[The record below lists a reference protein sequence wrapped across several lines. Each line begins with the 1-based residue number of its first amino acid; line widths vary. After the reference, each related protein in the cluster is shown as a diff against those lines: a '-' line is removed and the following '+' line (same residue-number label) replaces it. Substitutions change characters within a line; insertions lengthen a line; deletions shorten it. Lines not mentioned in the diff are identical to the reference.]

1 MKIFGKLKYL
11 HTHTHVYIRRD
22 RHSSTAQTN
31 GEHHRDIWLA
41 YIHFVLG
48 DTIDLRIR
56 VKEVEQWYYDGRGE
70 SAILAAY
77 QLSQIG
83 MHHCA
88 NSRERRA
95 ILLSHAFFFFL
106 RSTIFKHMQI
116 YVRMYTCSV
125 VYVYVCAR
133 ARIYILMNILF
144 LRRIDICGPHTI
156 RHVQTRPLRVSRLAS
171 IPSEIRCWNEINRF
185 ELQ

>member
-1 MKIFGKLKYL
+1 M
-11 HTHTHVYIRRD
+11 
-22 RHSSTAQTN
+22 
-31 GEHHRDIWLA
+31 
-41 YIHFVLG
+41 HFVLG

-56 VKEVEQWYYDGRGE
+56 VKEVEQWYYDSRGE

-95 ILLSHAFFFFL
+95 ILLSHAFFFFHFFFAIHYFQ
-106 RSTIFKHMQI
+106 THADI
-116 YVRMYTCSV
+116 RMYTCSV
-125 VYVYVCAR
+125 VYVHVCAR

-144 LRRIDICGPHTI
+144 LRRIAICGPHTI
-156 RHVQTRPLRVSRLAS
+156 RHVQIRPLRVSRLAS